1 MAIRAKRDFRLYAN
15 ALLTSLV
22 VFAVAGSFLSSQYN
36 EMLWH
41 FVGAVDALYLITVRE
56 LATAT
61 ATAPVGRV
69 GGAAGARAS
78 VMATTSAERVVRHS
92 GQE

>member
-1 MAIRAKRDFRLYAN
+1 LFVALFSCWQVSRMTRGDPTKRELRLYAN

-41 FVGAVDALYLITVRE
+41 FVGLSTALYLITVRE
-56 LATAT
+56 PATAK

-69 GGAAGARAS
+69 AAQPIPALR
-78 VMATTSAERVVRHS
+78 
-92 GQE
+92 